1 MAEEKRQF
9 PTEVIDLPSKGYFY
23 PEDSPLSSGQ
33 VEIKYMTAR
42 EEDILTSINL
52 IQKGIVLDKL
62 LEALVVSDINLDDIL
77 IGDKN
82 AIMVASRVLAYG
94 KDYKFEFI
102 DPSSGDTR
110 EESVD
115 LTKMKD
121 KKVDFKK
128 FEKNKNEFDFELPA
142 CKKVIIFKLLTQ
154 REEKQI
160 ASELKAM
167 KKLTKESGIDPEI
180 TTRLKAS
187 IIAIDGNRERNT
199 INKFVD
205 TEFLSVDSFAYRTYL
220 TSITPDIDLSYLVE
234 LDNGEVEEVA
244 VPITATF
251 FWPSTIR

>member
-23 PEDSPLSSGQ
+23 PEDNPLSSGQ

-128 FEKNKNEFDFELPA
+128 FERQN
-142 CKKVIIFKLLTQ
+142 
-154 REEKQI
+154 
-160 ASELKAM
+160 
-167 KKLTKESGIDPEI
+167 
-180 TTRLKAS
+180 
-187 IIAIDGNRERNT
+187 
-199 INKFVD
+199 
-205 TEFLSVDSFAYRTYL
+205 FL
-220 TSITPDIDLSYLVE
+220 
-234 LDNGEVEEVA
+234 
-244 VPITATF
+244 
-251 FWPSTIR
+251 